1 MNGYSS
7 SPWASASPHKS
18 GSRASTQLVFIALTV
33 LTLGFFLWLLSSFSD
48 ALLVLRVCSWCVL
61 Y

>member
-1 MNGYSS
+1 MNGYSG

-18 GSRASTQLVFIALTV
+18 GSRASTQLVFIALT
-33 LTLGFFLWLLSSFSD
+33 LGFFLWLLSCFSD